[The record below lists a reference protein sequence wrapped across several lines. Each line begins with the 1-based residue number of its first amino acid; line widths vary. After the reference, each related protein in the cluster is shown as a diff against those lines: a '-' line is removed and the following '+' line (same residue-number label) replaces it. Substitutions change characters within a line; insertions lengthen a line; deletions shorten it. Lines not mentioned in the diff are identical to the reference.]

1 MEPHQLSFEYIE
13 RNNSL
18 ASQPGRTAYIDE
30 CGNFGFDFEKDNVST
45 HYIVCAVIV
54 NNENIMD
61 IEHKI
66 DDIRKNNFGQGEM
79 KSNSIGNK
87 HPRRLKILTE
97 LLLLDLSLIILIADK
112 QAFYKDSPL
121 TDYKGSFVKYLHQ
134 RLYDSMYITY
144 PKLKIIEDEYGSSE
158 FQKGYRQYVCEHRP
172 ALNLFNEYDFD
183 FVNSR
188 DSNIVQIADI
198 IAGSV
203 IQHIIDPTAPDIL
216 KIFSGK
222 IRDVIN
228 FPNITLPY
236 NAGLNADTSFN
247 EQIYTLADQ
256 CATNY
261 IENNKNSDE
270 EDTRLRVLF
279 LRHLLFTVHNVS
291 VSKFIYSTELTRWLS
306 NLSEKRV
313 TRDYLYRK
321 IIAPLRDIGVLIASS
336 AHGYKIPTCID
347 DVYTYV
353 NQTSG
358 IVSPMLN
365 RIEKCRDLIYK
376 QTDGALDILND
387 AAMIKFKRYFG
398 DY

>member
-1 MEPHQLSFEYIE
+1 
-13 RNNSL
+13 
-18 ASQPGRTAYIDE
+18 
-30 CGNFGFDFEKDNVST
+30 
-45 HYIVCAVIV
+45 
-54 NNENIMD
+54 
-61 IEHKI
+61 
-66 DDIRKNNFGQGEM
+66 
-79 KSNSIGNK
+79 
-87 HPRRLKILTE
+87 
-97 LLLLDLSLIILIADK
+97 
-112 QAFYKDSPL
+112 
-121 TDYKGSFVKYLHQ
+121 
-134 RLYDSMYITY
+134 
-144 PKLKIIEDEYGSSE
+144 
-158 FQKGYRQYVCEHRP
+158 
-172 ALNLFNEYDFD
+172 
-183 FVNSR
+183 
-188 DSNIVQIADI
+188 VQIADI